1 MDNHQRY
8 GKIRQSDIPA
18 NEQGELQCYALQ
30 MQNLH
35 DQLDWARRQLFYASH
50 GAKYQLR
57 YQLKRGEV
65 YEFDYGI
72 NVHAEL
78 SNRHYGVVLVDSYET
93 NDIVV
98 VCPLKTKRKGPN
110 SVSDVSI
117 GRIPVIHTEVDSI
130 AIINQIKGLDKMRM
144 YIEPIINSS
153 GKRVGN
159 GPVAILT
166 SEQMSLI
173 SRAIEQLFVQGK
185 LYIDVN

>member
-1 MDNHQRY
+1 MEYPNRY
-8 GKIRQSDIPA
+8 GKIRQDNVPD
-18 NEQGELQCYALQ
+18 NEQGELHCYALQ

-35 DQLDWARRQLFYASH
+35 DQLDWTRRQLSYASH

-57 YQLKRGEV
+57 YQLHRGEV
-65 YEFDYGI
+65 YEFDYGV

-110 SVSDVSI
+110 AVSDVSI
-117 GRIPVIHTEVDSI
+117 GRLPAIHTEVDSI

-144 YIEPIINSS
+144 YIEPIISSS
-153 GKRVGN
+153 GKRIGR

-166 SEQMSLI
+166 ELQMQLI
-173 SRAIEQLFVQGK
+173 SKAIEQLFVQGK